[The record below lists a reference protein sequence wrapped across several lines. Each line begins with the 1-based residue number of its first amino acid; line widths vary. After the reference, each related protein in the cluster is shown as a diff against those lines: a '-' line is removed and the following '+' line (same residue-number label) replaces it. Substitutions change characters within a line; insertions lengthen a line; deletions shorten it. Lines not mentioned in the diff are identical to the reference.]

1 MQFKCRSVCV
11 RIICSSFNFYLLLL
25 FTNQFNVMK
34 KLLYLFLALSFACSS
49 DDDESNTSIDGNWQL
64 TSIKENGQSIHDSCD
79 LESYMVIDV
88 DNSGTYFQYYSD
100 YPATEP
106 CGLDATYNFSVSAGS
121 SSSNYNWILEG
132 VSSPLVLN
140 GNTLQLTFGSDEVLE
155 FVKN

>member
-1 MQFKCRSVCV
+1 
-11 RIICSSFNFYLLLL
+11 
-25 FTNQFNVMK
+25 MK

-49 DDDESNTSIDGNWQL
+49 DDDASNTSIDGNWQL
-64 TSIKENGQSIHDSCD
+64 TSVKKNGQSIHDSCD

-88 DNSGTYFQYYSD
+88 DNSGTFFQYYSD
-100 YPATEP
+100 DPATEP

-140 GNTLQLTFGSDEVLE
+140 GNTLQLTFVCDDVLE

>member
-1 MQFKCRSVCV
+1 
-11 RIICSSFNFYLLLL
+11 
-25 FTNQFNVMK
+25 MK

-88 DNSGTYFQYYSD
+88 DNSGTYFQYYLD
-100 YPATEP
+100 DPATEP

>member
-1 MQFKCRSVCV
+1 
-11 RIICSSFNFYLLLL
+11 
-25 FTNQFNVMK
+25 
-34 KLLYLFLALSFACSS
+34 
-49 DDDESNTSIDGNWQL
+49 L

-88 DNSGTYFQYYSD
+88 DNSGIYFQYYSD
-100 YPATEP
+100 DPATEP